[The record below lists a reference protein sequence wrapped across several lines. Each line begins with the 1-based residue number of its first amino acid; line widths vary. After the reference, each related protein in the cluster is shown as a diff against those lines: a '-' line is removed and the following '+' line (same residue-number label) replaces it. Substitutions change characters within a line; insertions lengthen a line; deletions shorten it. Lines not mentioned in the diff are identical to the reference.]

1 MEPAIGDRLRSE
13 RALVVG
19 RSDHGR
25 GRMKEVWALLGRAGV
40 RQSSLQTADMHGL
53 CFWTCCML
61 EFDEREIAGEARRN
75 SVLNMRNVIWLM
87 LTESPAVCMQPL
99 KRLHALATA
108 VGHNKSISK
117 TRARYHHLW
126 RTGLTKILL
135 QQRLYP
141 GDFEHRSR
149 PIELISS
156 YDCSEDLADAASSVS
171 VRKQR
176 KRRARTRP
184 AIAQV
189 HALPLRSAGVQ
200 LAPRRQTRLDRRGDG
215 LGRAARAEAA
225 HEVSVAAAHD
235 EPCPMVAP

>member
-25 GRMKEVWALLGRAGV
+25 GRMKEVVALLGRAGV
-40 RQSSLQTADMHGL
+40 RQSTLQSVDMRGL
-53 CFWTCCML
+53 CFWTCAML
-61 EFDEREIAGEARRN
+61 DYDEREIAGEGRRN
-75 SVLNMRNVIWLM
+75 SVLNMRNLIWLM
-87 LTESPAVCMQPL
+87 LRESPAVCMQPL
-99 KRLHALATA
+99 KRLHALARA

-141 GDFEHRSR
+141 GDFEHRLR
-149 PIELISS
+149 PIQLIGG
-156 YDCSEDLADAASSVS
+156 YDCSEDQADTASSVG
-171 VRKQR
+171 VRQQR
-176 KRRARTRP
+176 QRRARTRP

-189 HALPLRSAGVQ
+189 HALPLRSAGVES
-200 LAPRRQTRLDRRGDG
+200 APRRQTRLNRGGDG
-215 LGRAARAEAA
+215 LGRAARAERA
-225 HEVSVAAAHD
+225 HEVRVASGHD
-235 EPCPMVAP
+235 EASPVIAP